1 GVQRKKSEIGVARR
15 ENGSP
20 EAASL
25 GSGCRQA
32 RSLFHTLRG
41 GGSGAR
47 ISPVSRWSSLVP
59 FSGLARNPRQ
69 QNRLGTLPHGAPK
82 SSLHGPRVG
91 DSLRGVQRRKSE
103 IGVARRENG
112 SLKQRVSAWRSASEE
127 FI

>member
-1 GVQRKKSEIGVARR
+1 M
-15 ENGSP
+15 
-20 EAASL
+20 
-25 GSGCRQA
+25 
-32 RSLFHTLRG
+32 SLFAILQRG
-41 GGSGAR
+41 APFSR
-47 ISPVSRWSSLVP
+47 ISLVSRWSSLIAYCV
-59 FSGLARNPRQ
+59 LALQPPQ
-69 QNRLGTLPHGAPK
+69 QHRLGTRAHGAPK